1 MGRIIDISQPVDPS
15 IGVWPGD
22 SPFVSEFTWD
32 MAHGGRLRLDMLR
45 QPYPSAF
52 GDNANYLAAGGSL
65 TDRFGNPTHEHE
77 TAIST
82 NRLLHEI
89 VLAELR
95 T

>member
-1 MGRIIDISQPVDPS
+1 MRRGFILR
-15 IGVWPGD
+15 
-22 SPFVSEFTWD
+22 
-32 MAHGGRLRLDMLR
+32 HG
-45 QPYPSAF
+45 
-52 GDNANYLAAGGSL
+52 AGGSL